1 MLNGASHLS
10 GFSSVGIPTCKSE
23 KQSAQVITLGGKVYP
38 TKSDQ
43 TLPPAFFSLPF
54 ATTMMA
60 EWAAA
65 GICGE
70 ACGWACA
77 LLSLFM
83 FGSYSVPVKSRKLQS
98 IPVDPLVFQTYRTL
112 TAFVVSWSVLLLG
125 VDFTFTPWG
134 IVSGF
139 CWVPGGISGIY
150 AVRSAGLAVSQG
162 VWSCVIVAVSMTWGV
177 VVFSENVTSVGAACG
192 AALLLMA
199 GLVGMSYFSSPKKN
213 RRQAKD
219 SPKLSYSLPC
229 AGAGESVQSGSNH
242 QSNDTAG
249 ESTPLCPKH
258 GQATA
263 ADNDGESIEREQS
276 NSTKEPVP
284 KLSSEET
291 SRNRPFQQRDINSRD
306 LVRYGSIRVNE
317 LPPEASKKI
326 ILCGIFGL
334 TKYQLG
340 VLAAINNGLLA
351 GSILM
356 PLKCAGPSH
365 QGLQFVI
372 SQGIGALTATLT
384 FWLARFI
391 YSSFIEG
398 SLLDGYN
405 TLPPFHVKDM
415 AVPGCLAG
423 SLWSIGNIAGI
434 MAVTTL
440 GLGVGQSVIQA
451 SMLISGLWGLFY
463 YREVTGAKDITG
475 WLCSA
480 FIGLLGV
487 MWLSRAH
494 VPI

>member
-1 MLNGASHLS
+1 
-10 GFSSVGIPTCKSE
+10 
-23 KQSAQVITLGGKVYP
+23 
-38 TKSDQ
+38 
-43 TLPPAFFSLPF
+43 
-54 ATTMMA
+54 MA
-60 EWAAA
+60 DWAAVGA
-65 GICGE
+65 GVCGE

-112 TAFVVSWSVLLLG
+112 TAFAVSWTVLLLG

-177 VVFSENVTSVGAACG
+177 VVFSENVTSIGAACG
-192 AALLLMA
+192 AALLLMV

-219 SPKLSYSLPC
+219 SPKLSYSLPY
-229 AGAGESVQSGSNH
+229 AGAGAGADESGNNH
-242 QSNDTAG
+242 QSNDAAG
-249 ESTPLCPKH
+249 ESTPLCPKN

-263 ADNDGESIEREQS
+263 DNCDDESIERKQS
-276 NSTKEPVP
+276 NSPKEPVS
-284 KLSSEET
+284 KLSSEGT
-291 SRNRPFQQRDINSRD
+291 SRNKPYQQRDINSRD

-317 LPPEASKKI
+317 LPPEASQKI
-326 ILCGIFGL
+326 IICGIIGL

-384 FWLARFI
+384 FWLIRFI
-391 YSSFIEG
+391 YDSFKEG

-405 TLPPFHVKDM
+405 ALPPFHVKDM

-463 YREVTGAKDITG
+463 YGEVTGATDITG

-480 FIGLLGV
+480 SIGLLGV
-487 MWLSRAH
+487 MWLSRVH